1 MSAVGDSTTCYI
13 ASIIDTRR
21 FRLVQAL
28 AILMKGRD
36 MVAIEWSAAHE
47 IGLVPMDRM
56 HREFVD
62 LYNNLVHAD
71 SADFLDRFNDLI
83 QHTLAHFDRENTWME
98 RSGFPPS
105 VIHRGEHERVL
116 RLMHAARD
124 RIATGDVEFGREF
137 GAQLPAWFEQHAA
150 TMDAALAMHM
160 RRARF
165 EPDDDAAAAAAA

>member
-1 MSAVGDSTTCYI
+1 
-13 ASIIDTRR
+13 
-21 FRLVQAL
+21 
-28 AILMKGRD
+28 

-47 IGLVPMDRM
+47 IGLVPMYRT
-56 HREFVD
+56 HREFVA
-62 LYNNLVHAD
+62 LYNNLVHAG
-71 SADFLDRFNDLI
+71 SADFLENFNKLI
-83 QHTLAHFDRENTWME
+83 VHTLAHFDRENAWME

-105 VIHRGEHERVL
+105 VIHRGEHDRVL

-124 RIATGDVEFGREF
+124 RIAAGDVESGREF

-165 EPDDDAAAAAAA
+165 EPDDPATAAA